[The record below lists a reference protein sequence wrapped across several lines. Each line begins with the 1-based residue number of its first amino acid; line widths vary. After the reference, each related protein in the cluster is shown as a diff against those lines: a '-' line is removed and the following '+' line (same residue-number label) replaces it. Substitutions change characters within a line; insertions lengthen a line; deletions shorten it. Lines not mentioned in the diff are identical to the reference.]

1 MFQIIIYRLARP
13 QMFFVHLQP
22 KSALD
27 KHFIERHIRRPREA
41 AIMANKRMPVVFAD
55 DMHRSTH
62 LTEFFPVFS
71 LNSFITHTR
80 GT

>member
-1 MFQIIIYRLARP
+1 
-13 QMFFVHLQP
+13 
-22 KSALD
+22 
-27 KHFIERHIRRPREA
+27 
-41 AIMANKRMPVVFAD
+41 MANKRMPVVFAD